1 MGKSAKGINIYFI
14 IIVILLLVTV
24 WVSTIKEKGDQYTKG
39 EFVSQLEEGQVTAVE
54 IQPNSQVPTGTLTI
68 TLAGG
73 TIRTLHVSDV
83 VEIENLLE
91 QYNIDPMVDDV
102 PQENWF
108 LSYMLPILLVV
119 IFCVFMFVMINA
131 QNANNSGGGKMM
143 NFGKSRARLSTG
155 GDITLKDVAGL

>member
-73 TIRTLHVSDV
+73 TIRTHSCSHRQTNDHNGQHMHDLTSYRYCRNTVNT
-83 VEIENLLE
+83 IELSNNE
-91 QYNIDPMVDDV
+91 QICH
-102 PQENWF
+102 
-108 LSYMLPILLVV
+108 PI
-119 IFCVFMFVMINA
+119 
-131 QNANNSGGGKMM
+131 
-143 NFGKSRARLSTG
+143 
-155 GDITLKDVAGL
+155 